1 MCESS
6 PKPMN
11 KPARAQGAS
20 HLDVASVGEIIQMAL
35 SDHIGFNQ
43 IREIYGLSPDAVKV
57 LMRTNL
63 APGSY
68 QAWRRRVRRFAD
80 RREFY
85 K

>member
-1 MCESS
+1 
-6 PKPMN
+6 
-11 KPARAQGAS
+11 
-20 HLDVASVGEIIQMAL
+20 MAL

-43 IREIYGLSPDAVKV
+43 IRAIYGLSSDEVKV

-80 RREFY
+80 QREFY

>member
-1 MCESS
+1 
-6 PKPMN
+6 MN
-11 KPARAQGAS
+11 KPARAQAGGQ
-20 HLDVASVGEIIQMAL
+20 LDVASVGEIIQMAL
-35 SDHIGFNQ
+35 SDHIGFDQ
-43 IREIYGLSPDAVKV
+43 IRTIYGLSPDEVKV

>member
-1 MCESS
+1 
-6 PKPMN
+6 MN
-11 KPARAQGAS
+11 KAARAQGGG
-20 HLDVASVGEIIQMAL
+20 HLDLASVGEIIQMAL

-43 IREIYGLSPDAVKV
+43 IRAIYGLSPDEVKV

-80 RREFY
+80 QREFY

>member
-1 MCESS
+1 MS
-6 PKPMN
+6 
-11 KPARAQGAS
+11 KPARAQGCG

-43 IREIYGLSPDAVKV
+43 IRATYGLSPDEVKV

-68 QAWRRRVRRFAD
+68 QAWRRRVRRFGD